1 MFHHPTATSTYRM
14 FTATILPVSKRPE
27 SWMGLSVGPDQ
38 FCPSEPLSRRTFAVW
53 MVGVLDGDQAPD
65 FVDPNAVGTS
75 RFADVEASEPESLFI
90 ERLSDLRVTAGCA
103 SKPWRYCPDT
113 NVSRAQMASFL
124 ARAFGLGGADDAGFI
139 DVSEDSTHYDTIN
152 MLAASGI
159 TTGCSST
166 PKRYCP
172 GQATTRAQMAS
183 FLARAIEWRN
193 PRNLV
198 EPEPEEP
205 EPVEPINV
213 TATDDSVQLEV
224 SYDESAHQARISWR
238 PTSNNPTQVTHYIVQ
253 WRPYWDGF
261 TDGLQQRVELSDLRN
276 GQFLVLINP
285 TQNIYGVRVITVGS
299 AGSHLAT
306 SEVKVPSNSNKL
318 RDLIKEKIIDPH
330 QGDWPWLR
338 DTWKHMSGPEFG
350 FGVDNYSGA
359 ATVYRD
365 GQSADRNSLERKI
378 AKSDSRSIPLGPGP
392 FRRWQLEIDHDPRAG
407 PCLHTHQRYK
417 RPFTVPGGRFSLL
430 SPDLRQSWARWRRL
444 NLMRWT

>member
-1 MFHHPTATSTYRM
+1 
-14 FTATILPVSKRPE
+14 
-27 SWMGLSVGPDQ
+27 
-38 FCPSEPLSRRTFAVW
+38 
-53 MVGVLDGDQAPD
+53 
-65 FVDPNAVGTS
+65 
-75 RFADVEASEPESLFI
+75 
-90 ERLSDLRVTAGCA
+90 
-103 SKPWRYCPDT
+103 
-113 NVSRAQMASFL
+113 MASFL

-172 GQATTRAQMAS
+172 SQATTRAQMAS

-193 PRNLV
+193 ARNLV

-213 TATDDSVQLEV
+213 AGTDNSVQLEV

-238 PTSNNPTQVTHYIVQ
+238 PTSNSPTQVTHYIVQ

-285 TQNIYGVRVITVGS
+285 TQNIYGVRVVTVGS

-306 SEVKVPSNSNKL
+306 SEVKVPGNSNKL
-318 RDLIKEKIIDPH
+318 RDLIKERIIDPH

-350 FGVDNYSGA
+350 FGVSNSLWGSA
-359 ATVYRD
+359 RVYR
-365 GQSADRNSLERKI
+365 GSQSADRNSLEREI
-378 AKSDSRSIPLGPGP
+378 AKSLSVHPSALDHFDADNWRSTMIHELGHVYTLTNDIGDDSLSQAAGFLYFHLIYVNHGLDGVDSTSCVGHELYADMANIAFFDREFSPG
-392 FRRWQLEIDHDPRAG
+392 RR
-407 PCLHTHQRYK
+407 
-417 RPFTVPGGRFSLL
+417 GGITGG
-430 SPDLRQSWARWRRL
+430 DAA
-444 NLMRWT
+444 